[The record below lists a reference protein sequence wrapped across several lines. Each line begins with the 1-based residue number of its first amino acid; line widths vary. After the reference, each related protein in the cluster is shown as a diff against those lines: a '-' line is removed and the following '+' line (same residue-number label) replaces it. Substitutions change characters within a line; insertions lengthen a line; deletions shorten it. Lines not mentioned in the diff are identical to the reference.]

1 MDINWSI
8 ETNIFSSPSG
18 NIRGIV
24 IGLFGNGKK
33 SKRVLHATLLTDGT
47 PKITTSVLD
56 KGSTIADLESYSD
69 LLKAFAKELTD
80 LA

>member
-18 NIRGIV
+18 NVRGIV
-24 IGLFGNGKK
+24 IGLFRQGKK
-33 SKRVLHATLLTDGT
+33 SKRVLHATLLTDG
-47 PKITTSVLD
+47 PPNITISALNN
-56 KGSTIADLESYSD
+56 GSAVADLESYSD
-69 LLKAFAKELTD
+69 LLMAFAKKLTD